1 MTTKNTACELR
12 NELEI
17 LKIMLDNPFTR
28 FVLTKAMLSDLR
40 KQFTDVEVRSVVLG
54 ISGALELM
62 LIHIEKILG
71 EDTAAEEDP
80 DTFDDESQDDNL
92 DELLTALLKTLL

>member
-12 NELEI
+12 EDLENVRF
-17 LKIMLDNPFTR
+17 MLDNPFTR
-28 FVLTKAMLSDLR
+28 FILTKAMLGDLR
-40 KQFTDVEVRSVVLG
+40 KQFTDVEARSVVLG
-54 ISGALELM
+54 ISGTIELM

-71 EDTAAEEDP
+71 EDTAAEEES